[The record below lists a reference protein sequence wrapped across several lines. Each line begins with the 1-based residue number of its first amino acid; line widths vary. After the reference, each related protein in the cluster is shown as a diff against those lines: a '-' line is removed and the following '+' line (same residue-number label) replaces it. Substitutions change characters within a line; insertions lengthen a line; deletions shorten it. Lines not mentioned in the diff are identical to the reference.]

1 MTTLSTLKRAA
12 LALALAGS
20 TIIAGMG
27 ASTALHTAHAATL
40 TAYVGRLLFDK
51 GVVLG
56 PQSNPTLVVQTPALP
71 AGNYLVNATV
81 SAVIAS
87 HDQIVCSV
95 SPSAGGGGNYVFG
108 TAGNGSGT
116 AGDGIGI
123 YGTAPI
129 ADVVTVKTAGATL
142 QVMCN
147 SFNVGKGGVSGTA
160 VSTAQI
166 TALPVDAVSAAD
178 S

>member
-20 TIIAGMG
+20 TIIGGMG
-27 ASTALHTAHAATL
+27 ASTALPTAHAATV
-40 TAYVGRLLFDK
+40 TAYVGRLLCCK
-51 GVVLG
+51 HVVLG

-71 AGNYLVNATV
+71 AGSYLVNATV
-81 SAVIAS
+81 SAVIAGN
-87 HDQIVCSV
+87 DQIVCYA

-108 TAGNGSGT
+108 TAGNGSGG
-116 AGDGIGI
+116 AI

-129 ADVVTVKTAGATL
+129 ADVVTVSSAGATL

-147 SFNVGKGGVSGTA
+147 SFNSRPDTVA
-160 VSTAQI
+160 VSAQV
-166 TALPVDAVSAAD
+166 TALPVDAVSPAN